1 MPATRK
7 SGVVSLRVKPS
18 KIRISIKDGHRTSHK
33 EITPTLATQRRSA
46 ANHYVNER
54 YSRLSAEQKLVYD
67 RLRDIPDPEESM
79 SDFSSSDHDWEDD
92 DDDRAHAEA
101 VLQGRVEF
109 ETSHAG
115 GEFHEMLEGRIRE
128 TISNKKKRAKDP
140 RDRRDFL
147 EKLVTGF
154 KGQMEDITDAYMKWA
169 STNGGLDKSWDGLT
183 DGEVDSHFGI
193 RIVDLF
199 DSISVAA
206 PMLKTD
212 KWIAS
217 GLVRQGLM
225 PCSPFAPTVAIS
237 IRCLE
242 LFRVAHLRAPNLTIQ
257 AWIKTLADI
266 QGTVYKPYLS
276 QQFSIC
282 FDVYLDILARVE
294 KRVKKALGRDAPDWR
309 LKNAC
314 PACTYKLEG
323 EKELVFSIMTCMDGG
338 NSLRRVL
345 RKDGTEYDDD
355 GNAIPSK
362 SKERVDPRAEAAGG
376 DYFLRREDV
385 RFWSKEAIAARVK
398 ETLNNETSDDPV
410 EKNLCEE
417 RWKNLSETITSKMW
431 GIFDETGVFISL
443 CRHGFMLVLA
453 DMVRSGELAE
463 YPLAIVDALL
473 EAYGPKIGNA
483 YDINCGF
490 ETTVKNSPLGPKALK
505 YDLKWLIGAFHGHAH
520 NRLCQLHYLAN
531 YVHGMGLEDME
542 GCERWFSGANALAR
556 STRYATVFH
565 RKQAIRTYTA
575 HHDTFEVYANLSSF
589 LVNNYWQAL
598 DIIDTKPALY
608 EAMAQEG
615 IPDVSEFPRRLKAE
629 LDMLKSLKSEPAE
642 ETDKMDYYQKL
653 VNLEARRCRLKEVT
667 SAESTASKVV
677 RRHAAENVDKALE
690 AVQELETKLEIEVR
704 WLPSSPEWDA
714 AAMLV
719 STQRYRLA
727 IDRLERLVIQR
738 MFELTKM
745 NLSQTGY
752 KLRRHIA
759 KALQA
764 RSQAIRTALKSYN
777 AAAAALQPPGRS
789 LKWDQ
794 VVEYAFLADFDLLR
808 NEGEVTTIRAWA
820 TPAARL
826 LLDSYFKIERAGEE
840 INRCNVEITRV
851 ITYIRDE
858 RDFLI
863 RIATELDST
872 DPTLAYFVREF
883 QWKRGRF
890 DEMHLERFK
899 KLAEKAGSRFTGSL
913 VPGRRLHAA
922 VEVPAAP
929 MEGVVETQRIREEA
943 VSRGLVEEMSRLRIN
958 EEGNDDDV
966 GERAEGEELAECME
980 RVLLTGIDS

>member
-1 MPATRK
+1 
-7 SGVVSLRVKPS
+7 
-18 KIRISIKDGHRTSHK
+18 
-33 EITPTLATQRRSA
+33 
-46 ANHYVNER
+46 
-54 YSRLSAEQKLVYD
+54 
-67 RLRDIPDPEESM
+67 
-79 SDFSSSDHDWEDD
+79 
-92 DDDRAHAEA
+92 
-101 VLQGRVEF
+101 
-109 ETSHAG
+109 
-115 GEFHEMLEGRIRE
+115 
-128 TISNKKKRAKDP
+128 
-140 RDRRDFL
+140 
-147 EKLVTGF
+147 
-154 KGQMEDITDAYMKWA
+154 
-169 STNGGLDKSWDGLT
+169 
-183 DGEVDSHFGI
+183 
-193 RIVDLF
+193 
-199 DSISVAA
+199 
-206 PMLKTD
+206 
-212 KWIAS
+212 
-217 GLVRQGLM
+217 M

-398 ETLNNETSDDPV
+398 ETLNNEVNIPTSDDPV

-483 YDINCGF
+483 YDINF
-490 ETTVKNSPLGPKALK
+490 KNSPLGPKALK

-575 HHDTFEVYANLSSF
+575 HHDTFEVYANLSEFFNSLLSGISLMPTQGSF

-719 STQRYRLA
+719 STRRYRLA
-727 IDRLERLVIQR
+727 IDRLEHLVIQR

-840 INRCNVEITRV
+840 IDRCN
-851 ITYIRDE
+851 

-958 EEGNDDDV
+958 EEGNDDDCG
-966 GERAEGEELAECME
+966 GESGGRGARRVHGEGSP
-980 RVLLTGIDS
+980 DWD